1 MKSMSAKDNPTLTI
15 RSECIDSE
23 GRFRTDF
30 TGRGKDISPELGL
43 DGLVPGTRTLA
54 VTLEDLTHPLFGS
67 MAHWLAWNISPGD
80 SIPAA
85 IEPGRVNPSTGIT
98 QGTAYGW
105 HRYRG
110 PKPPRGKT
118 HTYRFTVYALDC
130 DLRLP
135 SRTRLAGFKQAIEGH
150 VLQQATLEGTYE

>member
-1 MKSMSAKDNPTLTI
+1 MTHN
-15 RSECIDSE
+15 
-23 GRFRTDF
+23 
-30 TGRGKDISPELGL
+30 SPELGL
-43 DGLVPGTRTLA
+43 DGLAPDTRTLA
-54 VTLEDLTHPLFGS
+54 VTFQDLTHPLFGS
-67 MAHWLAWNISPGD
+67 MAHGVAWNTPPGD

-85 IEPGRVNPSTGIT
+85 IEPGRVNPSTRIT
-98 QGTAYGW
+98 QGTTCGW